1 VNCNCGLPE
10 GWSRDRV
17 DQHIKSLIKKVTKD
31 KVKDEMTSPTE
42 ETKVVMKWWGSI
54 CTCDPKT
61 LEDPPGNSPSGIRYL
76 GRSYQILLL
85 ILAHYT
91 HVRVTSYICFC
102 AGEEDDEQEE
112 KKSKRKAKILDDP
125 SGNSPSGIRYLRRS
139 YQILLLI
146 LAHYTHVRVTSYICF
161 CAVEEDNEQQEEKQE
176 EETESTTKSR
186 KAKGGNKANKKQK

>member
-1 VNCNCGLPE
+1 MHGSSVNEGQCSAFTQLACKRSVNCNCGLPE

-125 SGNSPSGIRYLRRS
+125 SGNSPSGIRYLHTCQSNFLHLFLCSRRGQRTARRRDGE
-139 YQILLLI
+139 Y
-146 LAHYTHVRVTSYICF
+146 
-161 CAVEEDNEQQEEKQE
+161 DEKQE
-176 EETESTTKSR
+176 
-186 KAKGGNKANKKQK
+186 GQGWQQGQ